1 MAKTVKITTDN
12 KISIVDI
19 PWTAEAKEK
28 AICADCVETVKTQIM
43 YNLFHDTVVMIVD
56 ESGIINNRPLNLA
69 GSFLYGTQYH
79 GAPIVGDILFGLQ
92 SGPEILPLENP
103 EDIMHLLMMK
113 IPELQEENE
122 VIHIKREKI
131 IEQLESLALHCES
144 MIEKDDPESVWIEDS
159 IALRESTELFRG
171 EVMGDGAA
179 DLIKNA
185 IEKEG
190 INQKIL
196 AERTGITRQNVS
208 QMLNRG
214 KNCMR
219 YDSFEKTCKGSRIRS
234 DS

>member
-1 MAKTVKITTDN
+1 M
-12 KISIVDI
+12 
-19 PWTAEAKEK
+19 
-28 AICADCVETVKTQIM
+28 
-43 YNLFHDTVVMIVD
+43 
-56 ESGIINNRPLNLA
+56 
-69 GSFLYGTQYH
+69 
-79 GAPIVGDILFGLQ
+79 
-92 SGPEILPLENP
+92 
-103 EDIMHLLMMK
+103 
-113 IPELQEENE
+113 
-122 VIHIKREKI
+122 IHIKREKI

-159 IALRESTELFRG
+159 IALRESSELFQG

-179 DLIKNA
+179 DMIKKA

-219 YDSFEKTCKGSRIRS
+219 YDSFEKLAKALGYEVILRKNSVFEK
-234 DS
+234 

>member
-1 MAKTVKITTDN
+1 M
-12 KISIVDI
+12 
-19 PWTAEAKEK
+19 
-28 AICADCVETVKTQIM
+28 
-43 YNLFHDTVVMIVD
+43 
-56 ESGIINNRPLNLA
+56 
-69 GSFLYGTQYH
+69 
-79 GAPIVGDILFGLQ
+79 
-92 SGPEILPLENP
+92 
-103 EDIMHLLMMK
+103 
-113 IPELQEENE
+113 
-122 VIHIKREKI
+122 IHIKREKI

-144 MIEKDDPESVWIEDS
+144 MIEKDEPESVWIEDS
-159 IALRESTELFRG
+159 IALRESSELFRG

-219 YDSFEKTCKGSRIRS
+219 YDSFEKLAKALGYEVILRKNSLYEK
-234 DS
+234 

>member
-1 MAKTVKITTDN
+1 M
-12 KISIVDI
+12 
-19 PWTAEAKEK
+19 
-28 AICADCVETVKTQIM
+28 
-43 YNLFHDTVVMIVD
+43 
-56 ESGIINNRPLNLA
+56 
-69 GSFLYGTQYH
+69 
-79 GAPIVGDILFGLQ
+79 
-92 SGPEILPLENP
+92 
-103 EDIMHLLMMK
+103 
-113 IPELQEENE
+113 
-122 VIHIKREKI
+122 IHIKREKI

-159 IALRESTELFRG
+159 IALRESSELFRG

-208 QMLNRG
+208 RMLNRG

-219 YDSFEKTCKGSRIRS
+219 YDSFEKLAKALGYEVFLRKNSTIEK
-234 DS
+234 